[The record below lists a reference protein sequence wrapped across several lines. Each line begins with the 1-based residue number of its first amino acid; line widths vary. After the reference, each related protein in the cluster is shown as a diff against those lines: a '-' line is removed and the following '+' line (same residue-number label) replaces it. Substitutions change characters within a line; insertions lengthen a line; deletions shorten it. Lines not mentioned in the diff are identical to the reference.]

1 MSVPSWLN
9 VKSVHPLLWQACND
23 AVPMSILS
31 GDGGTLYTS
40 ISMALSLP
48 LFLTHILTHPH
59 TPSHTLTHPHTPS
72 HFLSCEIPLGDIQSE
87 EERDIVLELKLPVL
101 PSPQPDATLVTTLSY
116 FNVITSALDTLTTE
130 LTVNRTGTCLR

>member
-9 VKSVHPLLWQACND
+9 VKSIHPLLWQACND
-23 AVPMSILS
+23 AAPMSTLS

-48 LFLTHILTHPH
+48 LF
-59 TPSHTLTHPHTPS
+59 LTHPHTPS

-101 PSPQPDATLVTTLSY
+101 PSPQPDTTLVTTLSY